1 MPEQSIGLMS
11 LNQNEREELRS
22 MLAVPAADWQFE
34 AMCSLAAAIGL
45 DTFSKSSLIRK
56 HNQSCFQCAAAQFAA
71 WRNAP
76 GGRELRM
83 KEREIYYY
91 GYPAEQSE

>member
-1 MPEQSIGLMS
+1 MLQGKELEGDV
-11 LNQNEREELRS
+11 RE
-22 MLAVPAADWQFE
+22 MVAVPTAQHQID

-56 HNQSCFQCAAAQFAA
+56 HNQNCFQCAAAQFAA
-71 WRNAP
+71 WRDAP

-91 GYPAEQSE
+91 GYTQEQPG

>member
-1 MPEQSIGLMS
+1 MLEGKGLEADVR
-11 LNQNEREELRS
+11 NIVV
-22 MLAVPAADWQFE
+22 VPTAQHQID

-56 HNQSCFQCAAAQFAA
+56 HNQNCFQCAAAQFAA